1 MRSVQSSMTPEGY
14 IISNDSGT
22 KNKGDVINYIVSSG
36 PYIPKVKMDKFE
48 YLHDMISSADSYE
61 EAAEKADLY
70 FKEKGF
76 TNYEIQS
83 VFLSSVKPGQLL
95 MVTVDDE
102 QHSSAKEYPTYAK
115 IVVQISNWLMSPG
128 HN

>member
-1 MRSVQSSMTPEGY
+1 MRKQLKRQTS
-14 IISNDSGT
+14 ISR
-22 KNKGDVINYIVSSG
+22 K
-36 PYIPKVKMDKFE
+36 
-48 YLHDMISSADSYE
+48 
-61 EAAEKADLY
+61 
-70 FKEKGF
+70 KGF

-115 IVVQISNWLMSPG
+115 IVVQISNWLMSPA
-128 HN
+128 HS